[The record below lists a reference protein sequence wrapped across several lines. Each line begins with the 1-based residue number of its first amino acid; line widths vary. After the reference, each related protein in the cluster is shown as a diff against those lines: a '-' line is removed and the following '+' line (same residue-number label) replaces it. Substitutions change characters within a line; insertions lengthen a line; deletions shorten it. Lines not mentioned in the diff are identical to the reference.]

1 MSVLSINPNQ
11 TFNFSV
17 GQYSSYSI
25 VYTYTGNK
33 NLIWSAVGLPA
44 GLNINKNTGT
54 IFGTPLNIGKRSSYI
69 IVTDTILNASTIIK
83 FIITS
88 AVIDTTQLL
97 VSPSNTGYA
106 NITPFQFTAILA
118 SSLTNVFILWDF
130 GDGGTSTNQTP
141 SHIYAVPGTY
151 IVTLNINSDSGNLS
165 LTTTIKVG
173 LLINESIYFNF
184 IPPPAFSGHVNRYPF
199 QLTFTSSISGT
210 HHIDLAAQFSRS
222 YQTQNPRNKWSF
234 LRPEWRFLDL
244 NLNPI
249 TSIIPDQTS
258 IFADQFGVIDH
269 NTNGLFVGV
278 TGTASFY
285 FVDDIYNFDLVLN
298 GQPYTTIIATLQ
310 TSAVRSFNDSF
321 NADYTLPSYSNSLA
335 SVSCPYQV
343 LWRNP
348 DNIVI
353 KENGVRDYI
362 NPRWP
367 SAVQPIVV
375 DTNYI
380 IPYPDPWVDGNG
392 SSDVWNPIGAAFC
405 HNLPI
410 ESDPILLNLSSI
422 GFSANFIPIPVEFQ
436 WIDNTGYK
444 TPGYYRGTF
453 TTNVSAAN
461 NVSLSANLTYQT
473 PVLSAQFINPTLWI
487 SNPEAGMMANVQY
500 VYNPILSA
508 AVNNDN
514 LNIAQVYTFNMPI
527 ITQPDFTNDPMAL
540 SGFHGINSIASLPA
554 PTYHAW
560 ALDRE
565 MNYLYR
571 ISTQGQILCAVDIN
585 KVVSDNQLG
594 FLVNNQVSPNAI
606 VLDSQQNIWMTL
618 YDTVS
623 ALKFDSQGN
632 FLFATTPLSQI
643 SYHFPPRPAI
653 DYNWYE
659 QNTYYATI
667 TADIETLPSSA
678 PSYAIS
684 SLDGSKIYVADGDIK
699 IFDATSYNLLGSIPT
714 KSSYNAI
721 PRDLSLSEN
730 GNTLF
735 AADQNLGVFVIDLGS
750 NTITANISST
760 QGGAPGGAFSVLG
773 INLFDP
779 SFPNIFDTQ
788 SFVVCYLNGVVEFY
802 GSQGGYHLIKTISS
816 GKQTWKLAKYK
827 NTVGNTL
834 YSNVYATC
842 PANKQVFRSQSFVS
856 LSANNPISVVYTPPT
871 YATTS
876 QGTPRGIA
884 VNTKN
889 GNIYVS
895 SVGGAGAV
903 DVFNFGLS
911 LQTSITVA
919 YAQSVTLDN
928 NNRYLYVAQ
937 FSENKISVIDT
948 TTNTIVSTLPFSPNP
963 RCIALG
969 GIPNSIFI
977 VCQNVMYTLI
987 YRNLNNIDLNFLEPT
1002 GIDTDTN
1009 DNVWITYSN
1018 FMSGYLVKQNNIGNL
1033 LYTHS
1038 YPVCSC
1044 PQSLVVDNS
1053 NNVWVALSN
1062 NIYPSNPCYL
1072 EKRNT
1077 NGNKLSSFGPF
1088 RGLNKLTLDINQNPW
1103 FTFSYSW
1110 VGSIDNTSGT
1120 IFTTN
1125 LSGTGDTTYAADW
1138 FDPNLNTDETALEG
1152 IGCDILGN
1160 VYVINS
1166 IENQIYVLNSQL
1178 QIVNHFYINPKGFTF
1193 YLDDQYQPTKMT
1205 VSEWSKSA
1213 QADGDWTGLNWYRKY
1228 ANTISQYNSS
1238 TQTITITGT
1247 SVPFDF
1253 VNFLQTDIFKI
1264 NENFDLAGK
1273 MQSLAFTP
1281 ALAESTF
1288 LFEKFLGSI
1297 YGKYPFKHT
1306 DIGVTLYEKIANYV
1320 SNISDIDFC
1329 NIKELY
1335 NLSNMMDINLQDF
1348 NLNYPEEIQRVLNFS
1363 SVNLSRLLGARSV
1376 EQDSFTTPNSQGKFN
1391 VNKTPITTLY
1401 YHVTA
1406 GIPLVLKNRSLNQ
1419 YRLVNTGYINCSGIY
1434 TLDDFAKYLGFT
1446 DQNWPSYYQ
1455 FFEFIPNYD
1464 GKQIA
1469 GLIDWNN
1476 PQTTINEN
1484 LSSFN
1489 DWFGQGEYID
1499 IQFSYELY
1507 NGLGLLNNQSFTIE
1521 SK

>member
-527 ITQPDFTNDPMAL
+527 ITQPDFVNDPMAL
-540 SGFHGINSIASLPA
+540 SGFHGINAIASLPA

-560 ALDRE
+560 ALDSE
-565 MNYLYR
+565 LNYLYR
-571 ISTQGQILCAVDIN
+571 INTLGQILCAIDIN
-585 KVVSDNQLG
+585 DVVTKNNLG
-594 FLVNNQVSPNAI
+594 FLVNNQVSPVGLA
-606 VLDSQQNIWMTL
+606 LDGQQNIWMTL

-623 ALKFDSQGN
+623 TLKFDSAGN
-632 FLFATTPLSQI
+632 FLFATTPLSSTGYTI
-643 SYHFPPRPAI
+643 PPNI
-653 DYNWYE
+653 DPLWYD
-659 QNTYYATI
+659 QTTYYQYREDSPYDHNQI
-667 TADIETLPSSA
+667 
-678 PSYAIS
+678 
-684 SLDGSKIYVADGDIK
+684 
-699 IFDATSYNLLGSIPT
+699 
-714 KSSYNAI
+714 
-721 PRDLSLSEN
+721 
-730 GNTLF
+730 
-735 AADQNLGVFVIDLGS
+735 
-750 NTITANISST
+750 NTID
-760 QGGAPGGAFSVLG
+760 
-773 INLFDP
+773 INY
-779 SFPNIFDTQ
+779 I
-788 SFVVCYLNGVVEFY
+788 
-802 GSQGGYHLIKTISS
+802 
-816 GKQTWKLAKYK
+816 
-827 NTVGNTL
+827 
-834 YSNVYATC
+834 
-842 PANKQVFRSQSFVS
+842 
-856 LSANNPISVVYTPPT
+856 
-871 YATTS
+871 
-876 QGTPRGIA
+876 
-884 VNTKN
+884 
-889 GNIYVS
+889 
-895 SVGGAGAV
+895 
-903 DVFNFGLS
+903 
-911 LQTSITVA
+911 
-919 YAQSVTLDN
+919 
-928 NNRYLYVAQ
+928 
-937 FSENKISVIDT
+937 
-948 TTNTIVSTLPFSPNP
+948 
-963 RCIALG
+963 
-969 GIPNSIFI
+969 
-977 VCQNVMYTLI
+977 
-987 YRNLNNIDLNFLEPT
+987 EPT
-1002 GIDTDTN
+1002 GIDTDRQN
-1009 DNVWITYSN
+1009 NVWVSYSS
-1018 FMSGYLVKQNNIGNL
+1018 FLSGYLVKYDQNGKL
-1033 LYTHS
+1033 LYTNS

-1044 PQSLVVDNS
+1044 PQSVIVGDND
-1053 NNVWVALSN
+1053 NVWVALSN
-1062 NIYPSNPCYL
+1062 NIYPSSPCYL
-1072 EKRNT
+1072 EKRDT
-1077 NGNKLSSFGPF
+1077 NGILLSSFGPIL
-1088 RGLNKLTLDINQNPW
+1088 GLNKLTLDYNQNPW

-1110 VGSIDNTSGT
+1110 VGAIDNIQGIMYTVNIG
-1120 IFTTN
+1120 
-1125 LSGTGDTTYAADW
+1125 GTGDTQYASDW
-1138 FDPNLNTDETALEG
+1138 FNPNLNTDETSLEG
-1152 IGCDILGN
+1152 IGCDLYGN

-1446 DQNWPSYYQ
+1446 DQNWTSYYQ

-1499 IQFSYELY
+1499 TQFSYELY

>member
-1 MSVLSINPNQ
+1 MSLTIIPDQ
-11 TFNFSV
+11 TFEFSV
-17 GQYSSYSI
+17 GQYSSVSVEYN
-25 VYTYTGNK
+25 YTGSNT
-33 NLIWSAVGLPA
+33 LIWSAVGLPL
-44 GLNINKNTGT
+44 GLSIDQHGNIY
-54 IFGTPLNIGKRSSYI
+54 GTPTNVGSRSSYI
-69 IVTDTILNASTIIK
+69 TFTDPTLRASSVIK
-83 FIITS
+83 FNIANNNSTNITEFF
-88 AVIDTTQLL
+88 
-97 VSPSNTGYA
+97 VSPSTTGYA
-106 NITPFQFTAILA
+106 GITPFQFTLTLA
-118 SSLTNVFILWDF
+118 SSLTGAYILWDF
-130 GDGGTSTNQTP
+130 GDKSLSNQQNP
-141 SHIYAVPGTY
+141 SHIYEVPGQYNVVLNVYSETQN
-151 IVTLNINSDSGNLS
+151 VTLTSAINVNL
-165 LTTTIKVG
+165 
-173 LLINESIYFNF
+173 LLNESIYFDF
-184 IPPPAFSGHVNRYPF
+184 VPPPTFAGHLNRYPF
-199 QLTFTSSISGT
+199 TLTFTSSVSGP
-210 HHIDLAAQFSRS
+210 HYIDLAAQFSRS

-244 NLNPI
+244 AGNPI
-249 TSIIPDQTS
+249 SSIVPSENPIYANEFGIVSNPVNGF
-258 IFADQFGVIDH
+258 FA
-269 NTNGLFVGV
+269 GV

-285 FVDDIYNFDLVLN
+285 FVDDIYNFDLVQS
-298 GQPYTTIIATLQ
+298 GRPYTTLIATLR
-310 TSAVRSFNDSF
+310 TSAIRSFHDSF
-321 NADYTLPSYSNSLA
+321 NADYVLPSYSNSLA
-335 SVSCPYQV
+335 TASCPYTV

-348 DNIVI
+348 DNIAI
-353 KENGVRDYI
+353 TENGVRDYI

-367 SAVQPIVV
+367 SAVQPLVAY
-375 DTNYI
+375 TNYAT
-380 IPYPDPWVDGNG
+380 PYPDPWVDGNG
-392 SSDVWNPIGAAFC
+392 ASDLWNPNSYAFC
-405 HNLPI
+405 HNIPVNA
-410 ESDPILLNLSSI
+410 DPILINLVSV
-422 GFSANFIPIPVEFQ
+422 GFSANFVPQPTEFQ
-436 WIDNTGYK
+436 WIDDTGYEV
-444 TPGYYRGTF
+444 PGYYKGSF
-453 TTNVSAAN
+453 VTNISSAN
-461 NVSLSANLTYQT
+461 NVSLSANLTYKT
-473 PVLSAQFINPTLWI
+473 PVLSSQYVNPTLWI

-500 VYNPILSA
+500 IYNPALSA
-508 AVNNDN
+508 TFDTPN
-514 LNIAQVYTFNMPI
+514 LNIAQVYPFDMPI

-667 TADIETLPSSA
+667 TADIETLPSTA

-750 NTITANISST
+750 NTITANIPST

-802 GSQGGYHLIKTISS
+802 GSQGGYHLINTISS

-842 PANKQVFRSQSFVS
+842 PANKQVFRSQSIVS
-856 LSANNPISVVYTPPT
+856 LSANNPISVVYNTPT

-1160 VYVINS
+1160 VYIINS
-1166 IENQIYVLNSQL
+1166 IENQIYVLDVITKQF
-1178 QIVNHFYINPKGFTF
+1178 VNKFYINPQGFTF
-1193 YLDDQYQPTKMT
+1193 YLNDQYQPTQMS
-1205 VSEWSKSA
+1205 VSLWNKSA
-1213 QADGDWTGLNWYRKY
+1213 QADGDWTGLNWYNKY
-1228 ANTISQYNSS
+1228 ANNIPQYTS
-1238 TQTITITGT
+1238 TTQNITITGR
-1247 SVPFDF
+1247 SVPL
-1253 VNFLQTDIFKI
+1253 NFLNFLDNDIFKA
-1264 NENFDLAGK
+1264 NENFDLAGS
-1273 MQSLAFTP
+1273 MQSLAFSP
-1281 ALAESTF
+1281 ALAESEF
-1288 LFEKFLGSI
+1288 LFNNFLGSI
-1297 YGKYPFKHT
+1297 YGKYPFKHN
-1306 DIGVTLYEKIANYV
+1306 DVGVKMYEKIANYV
-1320 SNISDIDFC
+1320 SNISDIDYC
-1329 NIKELY
+1329 NVKEIY
-1335 NLSNMMDINLQDF
+1335 NLAKMMDINLQDF
-1348 NLNYPEEIQRVLNFS
+1348 NLNYPEEVERVINFA

-1376 EQDSFTTPNSQGKFN
+1376 EQDSFIHPNSQGMYNMNPK
-1391 VNKTPITTLY
+1391 PITSLNY
-1401 YHVTA
+1401 MVTA
-1406 GIPLVLKNRSLNQ
+1406 GIPLVLEDRSLNK
-1419 YRLVNTGYINCSGIY
+1419 YRSINTGYINCSAVY
-1434 TLDDFAKYLGFT
+1434 TLGDFAKYLGFT
-1446 DQNWPSYYQ
+1446 NPNWPSYYQ
-1455 FFEFIPNYD
+1455 FHQFIPNYD
-1464 GKQIA
+1464 GTQVA
-1469 GLIDWNN
+1469 GLVDWNN
-1476 PQTTINEN
+1476 PQTTIKEN
-1484 LSSFN
+1484 LSSAN
-1489 DWFGQGEYID
+1489 DWFGTGNLID
-1499 IQFSYELY
+1499 TQFSYELY
-1507 NGLGLLNNQSFTIE
+1507 KGLGLI
-1521 SK
+1521 